1 MKDQHY
7 NIFLSYRR
15 NPGRDFARTLKQAFE
30 YRGWSVFFDYNSL
43 RDGKF
48 NEEIFTA
55 IENCDV
61 FVLSYSEGSLDR
73 CRNEDDWVRIEI
85 EHAIKHGKKIIPVAQ
100 TELYNHLSFPKDLP
114 LSLAVLTNI
123 QTTEIHSGNYFDHSI
138 DDCIKDRFPKG
149 LVREGRVQSE
159 RDMKEA
165 ERLFREGRQHEDG
178 LEGPC
183 DIEKAFECYRAAAE
197 KGHPDAQFEVGTA
210 YNEGWGGR
218 VWDMDSAV
226 EWWTKAAEGGSP
238 DAQFALAGFYEK
250 GLSGFAKDISRAS
263 DLYGQAFRTWKQRAD
278 AGDARAQRSL
288 AECCYLDGKGTD
300 PDPRLALVWLRKA
313 AENNDVWA
321 MLSLGTGVCIGVDED
336 ERKMWSEKAF
346 SAALVRAKNGNPW
359 YQATVANFYAGC
371 QGDGAVEPDEK
382 EACRW
387 YGKAAEQGV
396 RWVQRELGL
405 RHLKGAGVPVDY
417 RKSYK
422 LLFAAAVQGDKE
434 ASFAFGM
441 CLLLRLGN
449 EADREDSLQYFEKA
463 AEGYDSNG
471 CADFEED
478 AHGILT
484 LLKESGSRSGENVA
498 FALAKGHGWRRL
510 ADRQEECGWPDE
522 AVRSLKRLSE
532 TIRSAIRFG
541 CSFVGEDGIL
551 AAELL
556 AGAASSLSKK
566 GEREEALS
574 IRQIELDLLGD
585 RTDKEAL
592 SLKVDALKELAVH
605 HHHEKEYQQAAQRSR
620 AALDS
625 LRSLE
630 SDSAEAPKESREA
643 ELLYLLGS
651 SLFRLGRFD
660 EAVDVLRKSND
671 LYWKD
676 SSAASRNTEQALLV
690 SHLLAQC
697 HYRLGNNAMAY
708 FQATRTIE
716 RFRRVASGAS
726 SCKAALDECKDL
738 LDRVRPFNQREIDR
752 VPRSL
757 KGGDGGFRL
766 AVKFGWCDEYRF
778 CDLVAFDD
786 CFNFPLLLLPEEGV
800 FQPAR
805 ARNPEKDVRTTE
817 DCTRGTVVYPELL
830 VRLAE
835 KSLDSFYPD
844 RKERNLRRRC
854 LIVCGTA
861 TMEAIERNWNG
872 WLSSVDE
879 SDVRFCSYPDLEKE
893 LLRCFNYERSD
904 GSAGKEMFEVWV
916 DRIPAMSFGKRGN
929 FIFGVATPELGRWGA
944 FLQWFRC
951 GKRLFDY
958 EEFFGAILFSGLK
971 PEVAVSLWKRLV
983 RNGAIASARPT
994 GNAAVQNHIGWIYA
1008 VCRGVPA
1015 DYAEAVKW
1023 FRLAAEQGHADA
1035 QKNLGRMYEIGH
1047 GVSRD
1052 EAEAVKWFRKA
1063 AAQGVED
1070 AQDALRQLGVSQSSP
1085 NQENRSRNL
1094 P

>member
-1 MKDQHY
+1 MKKFDVF
-7 NIFLSYRR
+7 ISYRR
-15 NPGRDFARTLKQAFE
+15 DKD
-30 YRGWSVFFDYNSL
+30 RGELGANIASNVKHHLEDRGLSVFMDVKSLHAGPFPRQIKEAISNS
-43 RDGKF
+43 
-48 NEEIFTA
+48 N
-55 IENCDV
+55 NV
-61 FVLSYSEGSLDR
+61 VLILSPGAMDKCAQKE
-73 CRNEDDWVRIEI
+73 DWVRRELEI
-85 EHAIKHGKKIIPVAQ
+85 AREQNVLVTPIRHPDYRDPEGLPAWIRDAIQNEGPTWLHEFESAAIDRLLEIWGQGSVLPI
-100 TELYNHLSFPKDLP
+100 LSRTT
-114 LSLAVLTNI
+114 TNSM
-123 QTTEIHSGNYFDHSI
+123 E
-138 DDCIKDRFPKG
+138 
-149 LVREGRVQSE
+149 
-159 RDMKEA
+159 EA
-165 ERLFREGRQHEDG
+165 ERLFLEGRRYEDG

-183 DIEKAFECYRAAAE
+183 DLEKAFECYRAAAE

-218 VWDMDSAV
+218 VWDIDSAV

-263 DLYGQAFRTWKQRAD
+263 DLYGQAFRIWKQRAD

-300 PDPRLALVWLRKA
+300 PDSRRALVWLRKA

-321 MLSLGTGVCIGVDED
+321 MVSLGIGVCIGVDED

-359 YQATVANFYAGC
+359 YQATVAGFYAGH

-382 EACRW
+382 EACKW

-396 RWVQRELGL
+396 RWARRELGL
-405 RHLKGAGVPVDY
+405 RHLRGEAVPVDY
-417 RKSYK
+417 RKAYK
-422 LLFAAAVQGDKE
+422 LLSDAADQGDKE

-449 EADREDSLQYFEKA
+449 EAVSEEDSLKYFEKA

-484 LLKESGSRSGENVA
+484 LLKESGARAGENVA
-498 FALAKGHGWRRL
+498 FALAKAHGWRWL
-510 ADRQEECGWPDE
+510 ADRQEDCAHPDE
-522 AVRSLKRLSE
+522 VVQALKRLSE

-556 AGAASSLSKK
+556 ARAASSLSRN

-574 IRQIELDLLGD
+574 TRRVELDLLGD

-620 AALDS
+620 AALDC

-630 SDSAEAPKESREA
+630 SDSSEAPKKGRDA

-660 EAVDVLRKSND
+660 EAVDVLRQSNN
-671 LYWKD
+671 LY
-676 SSAASRNTEQALLV
+676 SSSTSFDTEQALLV
-690 SHLLAQC
+690 SLLLAQC
-697 HYRLGNNAMAY
+697 HDRLGNNALAY

-786 CFNFPLLLLPEEGV
+786 CFNVPLLLLPEEGV

-904 GSAGKEMFEVWV
+904 GSAGKETFEVWI
-916 DRIPAMSFGKRGN
+916 DRIPQIDSSMQQST
-929 FIFGVATPELGRWGA
+929 FIAEAAIPLMGRWRWMRKLSWKGA
-944 FLQWFRC
+944 R
-951 GKRLFDY
+951 RLFDY
-958 EEFFGAILFSGLK
+958 RYEGRLGATICSGLE
-971 PEVAVSLWKRLV
+971 PDEAVSLRNRLV